1 MIPFVFVSEQMEEN
15 DVFTIT
21 ESIVS
26 RMLIGLF
33 LLWVSHCQQQQSYS
47 VSIIIHKTQLFSKG
61 QKLIFIIAFQ
71 E

>member
-1 MIPFVFVSEQMEEN
+1 MSERSFREKCLE
-15 DVFTIT
+15 
-21 ESIVS
+21 
-26 RMLIGLF
+26 LIL
-33 LLWVSHCQQQQSYS
+33 SPIN